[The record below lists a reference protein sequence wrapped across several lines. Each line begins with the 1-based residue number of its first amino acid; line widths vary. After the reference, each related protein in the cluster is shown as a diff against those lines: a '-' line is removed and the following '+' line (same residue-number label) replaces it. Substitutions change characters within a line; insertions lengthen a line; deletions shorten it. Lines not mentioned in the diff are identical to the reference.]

1 MILEEVMYQYM
12 FMYEPVGKTDLIS
25 VVFSR

>member
-12 FMYEPVGKTDLIS
+12 FMYEPVGKAGLIS